1 MSDHVWALENI
12 AAYLAGGLDPTEG
25 ERLEQHAAQC
35 AVCAR
40 DLDEGRA
47 LERKLAPLFRRAKP
61 GPALE
66 DRIIQ
71 ALLMARPA
79 GARRRAYHLPWQAKT
94 GLAVAA
100 ALLLAFIGF
109 GVSRMIEED
118 RLGFPPAGSYA
129 TISLGTGTMA
139 EYEKDKELRR
149 LATTYYHS
157 GGEKHQKFVEIEKNN
172 EVLSAN

>member
-118 RLGFPPAGSYA
+118 RLGF
-129 TISLGTGTMA
+129 LGP
-139 EYEKDKELRR
+139 D
-149 LATTYYHS
+149 
-157 GGEKHQKFVEIEKNN
+157 KNN
-172 EVLSAN
+172 SVYNARPYF

>member
-25 ERLEQHAAQC
+25 EPLEQHAAQC

-40 DLDEGRA
+40 FLDEARS
-47 LERKLAPLFRRAKP
+47 LERRLSPLFRAAKP
-61 GPALE
+61 GAALE

-71 ALLMARPA
+71 SLLIAPREEK
-79 GARRRAYHLPWQAKT
+79 RRRAFHLSWKAKT

-109 GVSRMIEED
+109 GVSKMI
-118 RLGFPPAGSYA
+118 
-129 TISLGTGTMA
+129 
-139 EYEKDKELRR
+139 
-149 LATTYYHS
+149 
-157 GGEKHQKFVEIEKNN
+157 
-172 EVLSAN
+172 